1 MAVDGASIVQQAIK
15 ARLVDEIGI
24 DLVPVLLGAGVRYF
38 DHLGSSPIEL
48 ELIKLVEGSGVM
60 HLRYRVVK

>member
-1 MAVDGASIVQQAIK
+1 MAVDGARIVQQAIK
-15 ARLVDEIGI
+15 AGLVDEIGF
-24 DLVPVLLGAGVRYF
+24 DLAPVLLGAGVRYF